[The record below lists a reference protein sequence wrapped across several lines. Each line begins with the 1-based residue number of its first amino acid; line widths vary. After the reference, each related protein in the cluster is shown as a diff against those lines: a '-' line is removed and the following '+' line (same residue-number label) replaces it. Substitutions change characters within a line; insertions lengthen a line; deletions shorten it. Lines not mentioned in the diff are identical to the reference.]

1 MIRGRNDKLKTLS
14 RIHWQ
19 TELQLPWRQKA
30 QAHNP
35 ILMTSLSCLNIEL
48 YIYIYIFIAGLK
60 KCKNW
65 TGIWKINL
73 RPDLRL
79 LGVNWITPWQKSD
92 SVLFVD
98 PTVFTYTMNE
108 FDNVS
113 IYLKSCVDI
122 NVHSKQAV
130 SS

>member
-1 MIRGRNDKLKTLS
+1 METESTSTQFHFNDIPKLFKY
-14 RIHWQ
+14 RI
-19 TELQLPWRQKA
+19 
-30 QAHNP
+30 
-35 ILMTSLSCLNIEL
+35 IYL
-48 YIYIYIFIAGLK
+48 YIYFLLLPWKNARTELAYEKLILHFLGWIGL
-60 KCKNW
+60 
-65 TGIWKINL
+65 
-73 RPDLRL
+73 P
-79 LGVNWITPWQKSD
+79 LGKSQTQLI
-92 SVLFVD
+92 LFVD

>member
-1 MIRGRNDKLKTLS
+1 METESTSTQSHFNDIPKLFKY
-14 RIHWQ
+14 RIVY
-19 TELQLPWRQKA
+19 L
-30 QAHNP
+30 
-35 ILMTSLSCLNIEL
+35 
-48 YIYIYIFIAGLK
+48 YIYIFIAGLK

-73 RPDLRL
+73 DLILYFLGWIGLPLAKVRL
-79 LGVNWITPWQKSD
+79 NL
-92 SVLFVD
+92 VLFVD

>member
-1 MIRGRNDKLKTLS
+1 
-14 RIHWQ
+14 
-19 TELQLPWRQKA
+19 
-30 QAHNP
+30 
-35 ILMTSLSCLNIEL
+35 MTSLSCLNIEL
-48 YIYIYIFIAGLK
+48 YIYIYIFIASLK

-65 TGIWKINL
+65 TGIRKINL
-73 RPDLRL
+73 RPDLIDFLGWIGLPLAKVRL
-79 LGVNWITPWQKSD
+79 NL
-92 SVLFVD
+92 VLFVD

>member
-1 MIRGRNDKLKTLS
+1 METESTSTQSHFNDIPKLFKY
-14 RIHWQ
+14 RI
-19 TELQLPWRQKA
+19 
-30 QAHNP
+30 
-35 ILMTSLSCLNIEL
+35 IYL
-48 YIYIYIFIAGLK
+48 YIYFYQFLLLAGK
-60 KCKNW
+60 KARTELAYEKL
-65 TGIWKINL
+65 ILHPLAKVRLNL
-73 RPDLRL
+73 
-79 LGVNWITPWQKSD
+79 I
-92 SVLFVD
+92 LFVD